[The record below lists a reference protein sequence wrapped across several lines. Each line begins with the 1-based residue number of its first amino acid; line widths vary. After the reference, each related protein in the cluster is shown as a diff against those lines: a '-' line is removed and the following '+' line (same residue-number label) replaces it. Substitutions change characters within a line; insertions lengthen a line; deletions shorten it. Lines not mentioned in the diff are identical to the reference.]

1 LIIFFI
7 VSILTIEGIKLKI
20 SVYVDGSGGS
30 NSGFGFFVKETGESF
45 YEKKSEITNN
55 QAEYM
60 AIILALKKFVETN
73 DEITIYSDSK
83 NTVNQL
89 NHEFAINNEKL
100 RDLARESW
108 VLIAKFSSMSII
120 WIPRKEN
127 LAGKMLGS

>member
-1 LIIFFI
+1 M
-7 VSILTIEGIKLKI
+7 KI
-20 SVYVDGSGGS
+20 SVYVDGSGGP
-30 NSGFGFFVKETGESF
+30 NGGFGFFVKETGESF

-60 AIILALKKFVETN
+60 AIISALKKFVNTN
-73 DEITIYSDSK
+73 HEITIFSDSK

-108 VLIAKFSSMSII
+108 LIIGKFSNLSIV

>member
-1 LIIFFI
+1 M
-7 VSILTIEGIKLKI
+7 KI

-30 NSGFGFFVKETGESF
+30 NGGFGFFVKETGESF

-55 QAEYM
+55 QAEYL
-60 AIILALKKFVETN
+60 AIISALTKFVDTD

-89 NHEFAINNEKL
+89 NHEFAINNDQL
-100 RDLARESW
+100 RSLAREAWS
-108 VLIAKFSSMSII
+108 LIAKFSNLKLR
-120 WIPRKEN
+120 WVPRSEN

>member
-1 LIIFFI
+1 ME
-7 VSILTIEGIKLKI
+7 VSI
-20 SVYVDGSGGS
+20 YVDGAGGEKSGY
-30 NSGFGFFVKETGESF
+30 GFFVKETGESF
-45 YEKKSEITNN
+45 YENKSGLTNN
-55 QAEYM
+55 QAEYH
-60 AIILALKKFVETN
+60 AIIAALKKFQGSL
-73 DEITIYSDSK
+73 DKITIFSDSK

-108 VLIAKFSSMSII
+108 LIIGKFSKLSIV